1 MRIEITGEACEE
13 CNEMMNAVVITLLG
27 LDSLFLIISPAPL
40 PTDSVSA

>member
-13 CNEMMNAVVITLLG
+13 CNEMMNTEVITLLG

-40 PTDSVSA
+40 PTDSG